1 MAAAGEAEH
10 AFVSMLKHGFGH
22 EGESYKMKKRRGE
35 GKKESVSKD
44 RDDVSVTKEMDA
56 NLEAWRE

>member
-22 EGESYKMKKRRGE
+22 EGESYKMKKRRRE
-35 GKKESVSKD
+35 EKEKK
-44 RDDVSVTKEMDA
+44 RACQRIEMM
-56 NLEAWRE
+56 